1 MSSAPGP
8 AVLVMAKA
16 PRPGHAKTRLEPLL
30 GRAGCARLQAA
41 LVTRAARWA
50 HAVVDADTW
59 VAFDPP
65 DARSELARLVGPD
78 VRLLPQVPGDLGQRI
93 AAAATSIHAAR
104 PGPVLVVGC
113 DVPALGP
120 QHARAALDDLA
131 DGCQI
136 VVGPALDGGYYL
148 LAVAEDRPEL
158 FDLPSQAWGGPEV
171 LALTLARAQGLSL
184 GLLRAERDLDTPDDV
199 RAALADP
206 LIAPGL
212 AELLS
217 PPG

>member
-1 MSSAPGP
+1 
-8 AVLVMAKA
+8 MAKA
-16 PRPGHAKTRLEPLL
+16 PRPGHAKTRLEPIL

-50 HAVVDADTW
+50 RAVAHTDAW

-65 DARSELARLVGPD
+65 DAEGELASLVGPG
-78 VRLLPQVPGDLGQRI
+78 VRLVPQVPGDLGQRI
-93 AAAATSIHAAR
+93 AAAASLIHSAR

-113 DVPALGP
+113 DVPALAP
-120 QHARAALDDLA
+120 HHARAALDDLA
-131 DGCQI
+131 QGCQV

-148 LAVAEDRPEL
+148 LAVQEDRPEL
-158 FDLPSQAWGGPEV
+158 FDLPTEAWGGPEV
-171 LALTLARAQGLSL
+171 LALTLDRAPGLSI

-206 LIAPGL
+206 LTAPAL

-217 PPG
+217 PGGWRRQGPDPR